1 MAWRH
6 QEIAEAGQ
14 LLLYV
19 ALDVS
24 FQLVLRVLRKRGLQ
38 NPSALDAGA
47 LIDEVFN
54 PHLCTGSYF
63 EDFYDARIK
72 TMHPSS
78 RFGIFPVAPLEA
90 DDFLFLR
97 YGLIEVYHWLITK
110 RVHAPA

>member
-1 MAWRH
+1 LWGFLASH
-6 QEIAEAGQ
+6 GNNH
-14 LLLYV
+14 
-19 ALDVS
+19 
-24 FQLVLRVLRKRGLQ
+24 RGPYRPYFDPLGRRR
-38 NPSALDAGA
+38 ATY
-47 LIDEVFN
+47 
-54 PHLCTGSYF
+54 LCTGSYF

>member
-1 MAWRH
+1 M
-6 QEIAEAGQ
+6 
-14 LLLYV
+14 
-19 ALDVS
+19 
-24 FQLVLRVLRKRGLQ
+24 
-38 NPSALDAGA
+38 
-47 LIDEVFN
+47 IDEVFN

-97 YGLIEVYHWLITK
+97 YGLIEVYYWLITK